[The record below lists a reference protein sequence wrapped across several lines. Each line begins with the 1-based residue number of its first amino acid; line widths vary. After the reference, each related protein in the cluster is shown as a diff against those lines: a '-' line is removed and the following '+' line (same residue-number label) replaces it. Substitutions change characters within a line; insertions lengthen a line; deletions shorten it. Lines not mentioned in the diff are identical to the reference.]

1 MDPLGCIWM
10 LYVCSGDM
18 VCALETWYV
27 LCGHA
32 ICLLGIEYAVWTCY
46 VSSGDGICCVDML
59 YAFWRWNMLCGHAIC
74 LLGIEYALWTCYMS
88 ATRSDMYLREN
99 IFEKNGPEKMTLFIE
114 FMFFK
119 SSQEY
124 DNENAVVF
132 AVNFHT
138 ELSQIECSC

>member
-1 MDPLGCIWM
+1 M
-10 LYVCSGDM
+10 Y
-18 VCALETWYV
+18 ALETWYV

-99 IFEKNGPEKMTLFIE
+99 IFEKNGPEKVTLFFE
-114 FMFFK
+114 FIYFSNRPGSMIVRTAPCLRSISMRNCLK
-119 SSQEY
+119 LI
-124 DNENAVVF
+124 VF
-132 AVNFHT
+132 AKCG
-138 ELSQIECSC
+138 LSLIHI